1 MAARAQKA
9 GQPGAAAT
17 RGKSGGAG
25 PAGAPIPVEQ
35 EIREL
40 AYGYF
45 VERGCVEGHDLD
57 DWLRAEAQVQQ
68 RNGGAEPAGGPAAH

>member
-9 GQPGAAAT
+9 GNSGTAAA
-17 RGKSGGAG
+17 RGTSRGDGS
-25 PAGAPIPVEQ
+25 AGAPVPVEQ

-68 RNGGAEPAGGPAAH
+68 RNGGATPAGGSAAH